1 MVCDVN
7 IPERLL
13 KVSLSTGL
21 KCLTQ
26 LIAVVEVVSLIG
38 YNGSIIKNDY

>member
-7 IPERLL
+7 IPESLL

-21 KCLTQ
+21 KGLTQ
-26 LIAVVEVVSLIG
+26 LIAVVEAVSLIG
-38 YNGSIIKNDY
+38 SNGAITKK